1 MRLRTNDE
9 FEQLSKED
17 LIISLKQINEN
28 TCTDQHLHSEALIEI
43 LKKFEKTRHFMMWH
57 GCATVGGQSYLLM
70 MIAYIYDPA
79 CYLTDTEY
87 EQKYNISSNVQAIVE
102 KLRFY
107 ILAQYLSND
116 QQTLYSQ
123 ERLEDIIVLNKKN
136 KTENNIEIIDKCK
149 FLMAINQ
156 LLNLKEVSKKV

>member
-1 MRLRTNDE
+1 
-9 FEQLSKED
+9 
-17 LIISLKQINEN
+17 
-28 TCTDQHLHSEALIEI
+28 
-43 LKKFEKTRHFMMWH
+43 MWH

-70 MIAYIYDPA
+70 TIAYIYDPA

-116 QQTLYSQ
+116 QQTLYFQ
-123 ERLEDIIVLNKKN
+123 ERLEDIIVLNKKI